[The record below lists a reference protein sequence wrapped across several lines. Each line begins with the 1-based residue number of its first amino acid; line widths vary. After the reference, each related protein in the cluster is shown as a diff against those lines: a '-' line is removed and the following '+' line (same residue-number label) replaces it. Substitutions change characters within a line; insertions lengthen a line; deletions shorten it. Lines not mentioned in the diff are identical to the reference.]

1 MTREQTNQSSGPSS
15 TQRRARSWH
24 GLHPL
29 RSASGELLTIDV
41 MRFIASCA
49 IVLCHS
55 CEFLVPRGL
64 REASHRQTA
73 GLTIFVDVFFVISG
87 FVIAYVYAG
96 RMRRWKD
103 FGTFMQRRI
112 GRLMPLHLATLVAMG
127 LLYAMLLR
135 FNVPLNTQPSLSA
148 RCLIEGALLVHAW
161 IGCGGQPPNGVNWS
175 ISAEM
180 AAYLLFPLLLM
191 TLRAPRLVRIAV
203 LSALFGFAIWQLDG
217 LVPLSESFSAWRAVP
232 AFYLGMVV
240 WAERDALAVPG
251 WLGLAAIALA
261 LATTLA
267 SFALVPRT
275 IIIAFG
281 YLTAV
286 AALLAD
292 TVPVRSSLIRR
303 LAPLGQLTYSIY
315 MLHALIIVV
324 LLNGLA
330 DKVLRL
336 GVPSMVLVTLLTW
349 VIIALAGLI
358 SLQLFETPMRRRID
372 AWSIFGGVS
381 RQD

>member
-1 MTREQTNQSSGPSS
+1 MTLERDHDMPGAS
-15 TQRRARSWH
+15 ARNGRPATWF
-24 GLHPL
+24 GLQPL

-49 IVLCHS
+49 IVFCHS
-55 CEFLVPRGL
+55 CEFLVPRTM
-64 REASHRQTA
+64 REANHRQTE

-96 RMRRWKD
+96 RMRGWKD

-180 AAYLLFPLLLM
+180 AAYLLFPLLLV
-191 TLRAPRLVRIAV
+191 TLRAPRVARIAV
-203 LSALFGFAIWQLDG
+203 LGALFGFAIWQLDG
-217 LVPLSESFSAWRAVP
+217 LVPMSESFSAWRALP

-240 WAERDALAVPG
+240 WAERDTFAVPG
-251 WLGLAAIALA
+251 WLGLASIALA
-261 LATTLA
+261 VATILA
-267 SFALVPRT
+267 SFALAPRT
-275 IIIAFG
+275 AIIALG

-292 TVPVRSSLIRR
+292 AVPVRSALITR
-303 LAPLGQLTYSIY
+303 LAPLGQLTYSVY
-315 MLHALIIVV
+315 MLHALIIVL

-330 DKVLRL
+330 DKVLHL
-336 GVPSMVLVTLLTW
+336 GVPAMVLVTVLTW
-349 VIIALAGLI
+349 AIIALAGLI

-372 AWSIFGGVS
+372 AWKLFG
-381 RQD
+381 

>member
-1 MTREQTNQSSGPSS
+1 MTPERNHQLPGKSPADGHSS
-15 TQRRARSWH
+15 SWF
-24 GLHPL
+24 GLKPL

-41 MRFIASCA
+41 MRFIASVA

-55 CEFLVPRGL
+55 CEFLVPREW
-64 REASHRQTA
+64 RESNHHRTE

-96 RMRRWKD
+96 RMRGLRD
-103 FGTFMQRRI
+103 FGTFMQRRF
-112 GRLMPLHLATLVAMG
+112 GRLMPLHLATLAVMAV
-127 LLYAMLLR
+127 LYAALLR
-135 FNVPLNTQPSLSA
+135 FHVPLNTQPSLSA

-191 TLRAPRLVRIAV
+191 ALRAPRVARIAA
-203 LSALFGFAIWQLDG
+203 LAALFGFAIWQFGG
-217 LVPLSESFSAWRAVP
+217 LAPLSESFSAWRALP

-240 WAERDALAVPG
+240 WAERDALRPPA
-251 WLGLAAIALA
+251 WLGPAAIALA
-261 LATTLA
+261 LVTMLA

-275 IIIAFG
+275 VIVMLG
-281 YLTAV
+281 YGTAV
-286 AALLAD
+286 GALLAD
-292 TVPVRSSLIRR
+292 TVPVRSALIKR
-303 LAPLGQLTYSIY
+303 LAPLGQLTYSVY
-315 MLHALIIVV
+315 MLHALIIVL

-330 DKVLRL
+330 DKVLHL
-336 GVPSMVLVTLLTW
+336 GLPGMVMVTLLTW
-349 VIIALAGLI
+349 AVIGLASLI

-372 AWSIFGGVS
+372 AWQIF
-381 RQD
+381 R

>member
-1 MTREQTNQSSGPSS
+1 MTLDRNHLTSGNGS
-15 TQRRARSWH
+15 AVSWLPNWF
-24 GLHPL
+24 GLQPL

-41 MRFIASCA
+41 MRFIASVA

-55 CEFLVPRGL
+55 CEFLVPRAM
-64 REASHRQTA
+64 REANHRQTE

-87 FVIAYVYAG
+87 FVIAYVYAE
-96 RMRRWKD
+96 RMRGLRD
-103 FGTFMQRRI
+103 FGTFMQRRV
-112 GRLMPLHLATLVAMG
+112 GRLMPLHLATLAAMAV
-127 LLYAMLLR
+127 LYAMLLK

-148 RCLIEGALLVHAW
+148 RCLIEGTLLVHAW

-191 TLRAPRLVRIAV
+191 ILRAPRVARVAV
-203 LSALFGFAIWQLDG
+203 LGALFAFAIWQLDG

-240 WAERDALAVPG
+240 WAERDAFAVPR
-251 WLGLAAIALA
+251 WLGSAAIALA
-261 LATTLA
+261 LVTMLA

-275 IIIAFG
+275 VIVMLA

-286 AALLAD
+286 SALLAD
-292 TVPVRSSLIRR
+292 TVPVRSALIKR
-303 LAPLGQLTYSIY
+303 LAPLGQLTYSVY
-315 MLHALIIVV
+315 MLHALIIVL

-330 DKVLRL
+330 DKVLHL
-336 GVPSMVLVTLLTW
+336 GLAGMVAVTLLTW
-349 VIIALAGLI
+349 AVIAFASLI
-358 SLQLFETPMRRRID
+358 SLQLFEKPMRRRID
-372 AWSIFGGVS
+372 AWKLFG
-381 RQD
+381 